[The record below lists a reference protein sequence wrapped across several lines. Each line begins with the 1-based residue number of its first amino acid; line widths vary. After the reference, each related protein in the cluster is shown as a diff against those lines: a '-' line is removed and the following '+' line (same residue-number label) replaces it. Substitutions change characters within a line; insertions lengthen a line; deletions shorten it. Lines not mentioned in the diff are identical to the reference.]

1 MSLINE
7 VYSSAPADYVIIPSL
22 EILVPGY
29 EPIRIVGAYQDYT
42 LTDETSTANLF
53 QGAAFDY
60 KEPAKNTSG
69 QQNLSF
75 IIANVT
81 GEAQRAVDYALENNL
96 EVPVI
101 WRCHLSTDLS
111 APAKPPY
118 KMTLRGGEFKGGQVQ
133 IDAGYF
139 DPLNYAWPRNRYLI
153 PFATGLRYVS

>member
-1 MSLINE
+1 MSLIDE

-29 EPIRIVGAYQDYT
+29 DPIRIVGAFHDYT
-42 LTDETSTANLF
+42 LTDENSETNLF
-53 QGAAFDY
+53 LASSFEY

-81 GEAQRAVDYALENNL
+81 GDAQRAVDYALENNL

-101 WRCHLSTDLS
+101 WRCHLSTDLT

-118 KMTLRGGEFKGGQVQ
+118 KMTLRGGQFEGGQVQ

-139 DPLNYAWPRNRYLI
+139 DPLNYAWPRNRYLSELA
-153 PFATGLRYVS
+153 PGLRYIR